1 MNKKL
6 TSYKLLTTFLI
17 LFFTLQS
24 WAKADDIRDFE
35 IEGMSIGD
43 SLLDFFSEEEILSQI
58 EKNKY
63 MYNYLTDEF
72 GEVYKYDGLDKY
84 FFISFRVKPKDKN
97 FIIYGLTGTMPHTE
111 DITEC
116 HNQMEEIANEFST
129 LFDNYEKIEDY
140 FNHGIDKSGKSKV
153 KEIAFVLKSND
164 EVRILCM
171 DFEENLRIENN
182 WIDGLD
188 ITLSTSEVN
197 QWLSNHIN

>member
-1 MNKKL
+1 MRI
-6 TSYKLLTTFLI
+6 LLSILVLI
-17 LFFTLQS
+17 FSFQS
-24 WAKADDIRDFE
+24 FAKADDIRDFE
-35 IEGMSIGD
+35 IEGISIGD

-72 GEVYKYDGLDKY
+72 GEVYKYDGLEKY

-129 LFDNYEKIEDY
+129 LFDNFEKIEDY
-140 FNHGIDKSGKSKV
+140 FNHGVDKSGKSKV

>member
-1 MNKKL
+1 MKI
-6 TSYKLLTTFLI
+6 FLSVLI
-17 LFFTLQS
+17 VFFSLQS
-24 WAKADDIRDFE
+24 WTKANDIRDFE
-35 IEGMSIGD
+35 IEGISIGD
-43 SLLDFFSEEEILSQI
+43 SLLDFFSREEILSQI

-72 GEVYKYDGLDKY
+72 GEVYKYDGLENY

-97 FIIYGLTGTMPHTE
+97 FIIYGITGTMPHTV

-116 HNQMEEIANEFST
+116 HNQMEEISKKFSN
-129 LFDNYEKIEDY
+129 LFENFEKVEDY
-140 FNHGIDKSGKSKV
+140 FNHAVDKSGKSKV
-153 KEIAFVLKSND
+153 KEIAFVSKSND
-164 EVRILCM
+164 EARILCM

-197 QWLSNHIN
+197 KWLGNHIQ